1 MSILQLMADKT
12 AGAYYLAIKADA
24 DPLWLA
30 DQYKLAKLAN
40 EKSYMLALEHHLRD
54 AARIHFHKNNVL
66 KALQEMEKTKSA
78 RKFGK
83 GAGKDLQ
90 YIADEIERKYT
101 AGECEYLDLGE
112 KVKFTISPKSGGC
125 LKVTCQNRPGAVA
138 WTAAKYRRG
147 IGKSRAARYGTS
159 NA

>member
-1 MSILQLMADKT
+1 MTISHLMDDTNAN
-12 AGAYYLAIKADA
+12 ARYLAIKADA

-30 DQYKLAKLAN
+30 DQYKLAKLAD
-40 EKSYMLALEHHLRD
+40 EKSYMLAIEHHLRH
-54 AARIHFHKNNVL
+54 AARIHFHKNDVL

-83 GAGKDLQ
+83 GAGKELQ
-90 YIADEIERKYT
+90 FIADEIERKYT
-101 AGECEYLDLGE
+101 AGEYDYLERGE

-125 LKVTCQNRPGAVA
+125 LKVTCENRPGAVA
-138 WTAAKYRRG
+138 WVAAKYRRG
-147 IGKSRAARYGTS
+147 IGKSRSARYGTA